1 MGSGLLEIGS
11 GSFFPVSK
19 HGLRIK
25 QNYLAICEMSSQPIR
40 VLSANEHEN
49 SFVRIGVCRLQ
60 NLLQEVLIPALPGLR
75 FLRPEKSTLETV
87 L

>member
-1 MGSGLLEIGS
+1 
-11 GSFFPVSK
+11 
-19 HGLRIK
+19 
-25 QNYLAICEMSSQPIR
+25 
-40 VLSANEHEN
+40 VLNTNEHEY
-49 SFVRIGVCRLQ
+49 SFIGVSVGRLQ